1 MSAVEFYINVV
12 IGLAALVRG
21 SRFGLGSRH
30 ERRGVVKCSGCG

>member
-12 IGLAALVRG
+12 IGLAALVSG

-30 ERRGVVKCSGCG
+30 ERGVVKCSGCG